1 MNTWLPWIYQ
11 YGVGGLIFAVSVI
24 VVLRSGA
31 LRLDRSI
38 DRRLLIALAIGL
50 LGFMAGHAAWIAWA
64 GGSGGSGGS
73 T

>member
-24 VVLRSGA
+24 FVLRSGA
-31 LRLDRSI
+31 LRLDLAF
-38 DRRLLIALAIGL
+38 DRRLLFALALGV
-50 LGFMAGHAAWIAWA
+50 LGFWAGHAAWLAWA